1 VIMTPFGVP
10 AEDEPRMMALTQ
22 AAHEDVVA
30 RLLIYRRA
38 QINTGVFPYPH
49 GAFASQ
55 AVGHWLAPL
64 GYG

>member
-1 VIMTPFGVP
+1 V
-10 AEDEPRMMALTQ
+10 